1 MCVVLSFD
9 GVGGVD
15 DVGTMWGRCGW
26 WVVGAV
32 TDQHHV
38 FFFLFFFDEQ
48 DPKG

>member
-1 MCVVLSFD
+1 M

-15 DVGTMWGRCGW
+15 DVNDVGTM